1 VASLR
6 GRAGSGHELVGT
18 AVGDVAGVTVGA
30 ELAAGVDVVT
40 GAVVGDVTGATE
52 ALRRRRDAP
61 AGSDGSALRRGVL

>member
-1 VASLR
+1 
-6 GRAGSGHELVGT
+6 
-18 AVGDVAGVTVGA
+18 VAGVTVGA